1 MSTSE
6 KAELSMSICHIEK
19 VSKSGIPI
27 YSSTAFDMAD
37 RETATTGNCKA
48 LCISHKHNK
57 LKRTQMTY
65 VQTK

>member
-37 RETATTGNCKA
+37 RETATTGIYYVFHTNT
-48 LCISHKHNK
+48 IN
-57 LKRTQMTY
+57 LKGHT
-65 VQTK
+65 